1 MSKNILSKGEI
12 ITIINFKMVFIIHV
26 YMRCII
32 VMGLMGLL
40 LSHPGI
46 LPKTIRQTENDR
58 SLIAQA
64 TIIDK
69 SIIRYYRMRSELPP
83 DISKETLKEMG
94 IMQLADSKVWTYKN
108 NGDSYVLT
116 AKLSSKTYTSPYSN
130 KSLPDVIRY
139 PEGYQD
145 ND

>member
-1 MSKNILSKGEI
+1 
-12 ITIINFKMVFIIHV
+12 MVFIIHV
-26 YMRCII
+26 YMLFMRCII
-32 VMGLMGLL
+32 VLGLMWLL
-40 LSHPGI
+40 LSHSGI
-46 LPKTIRQTENDR
+46 SPKTIRQTLNDR
-58 SLIAQA
+58 SLVAQA

>member
-1 MSKNILSKGEI
+1 
-12 ITIINFKMVFIIHV
+12 
-26 YMRCII
+26 
-32 VMGLMGLL
+32 MGLMGLL